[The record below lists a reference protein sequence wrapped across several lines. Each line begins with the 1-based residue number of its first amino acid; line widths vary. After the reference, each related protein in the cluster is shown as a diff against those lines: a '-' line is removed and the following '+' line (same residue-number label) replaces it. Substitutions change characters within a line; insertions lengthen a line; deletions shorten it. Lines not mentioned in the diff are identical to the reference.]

1 MEKIE
6 EFVINSKKM
15 FYNKIPEVWAQDF
28 QILIALLPVK
38 DINALQLLFFP
49 SETDISN
56 RLLIKELALLDL
68 VIINTLP
75 FLESFTTNNK
85 IFITRCPDFLLIM
98 SDAEYCAIYTFIT
111 EN

>member
-1 MEKIE
+1 
-6 EFVINSKKM
+6 M

-56 RLLIKELALLDL
+56 RLLIKKLALPDL
-68 VIINTLP
+68 IIINTLP
-75 FLESFTTNNK
+75 SLESFTTDDK
-85 IFITRCPDFLLIM
+85 IFVTRHPNFLLIM
-98 SDAEYCAIYTFIT
+98 SDAEYCVIYIFIT
-111 EN
+111 KN

>member
-1 MEKIE
+1 
-6 EFVINSKKM
+6 M

-98 SDAEYCAIYTFIT
+98 SDAEYCVIYTFIT